1 MPLSLK
7 ERRRREL
14 VRQRRRR
21 RLLIGIPLIVVL
33 VVFGTLIYTRFLRN
47 IPGVQ
52 ESTGQA
58 RNHNVEANLGAGG
71 LPPMGGSH
79 RPQWLNCGVY
89 EEAVSTELAVHSME
103 HGALWLAYRPDL
115 PEDEVSTLERYG
127 DNFTVVAPYPDLES
141 PIVATAWGVQLQLD
155 EASDERL
162 EQFIARYK
170 GRGPEQGA
178 TCSGGAGVPLS

>member
-14 VRQRRRR
+14 MRQRRWR
-21 RLLIGIPLIVVL
+21 RLLIGIPLIVVIVIFGAL
-33 VVFGTLIYTRFLRN
+33 VYVRLLRN

-52 ESTGQA
+52 ESAGQA
-58 RNHNVEANLGAGG
+58 RTHNVEADLGAGG

-79 RPQWLNCGVY
+79 TPQWLNCGVY
-89 EEAVSTELAVHSME
+89 KEAVSTELAVHSME
-103 HGALWLAYRPDL
+103 HGAVWLTYRPDL
-115 PEDEVSTLERYG
+115 PQDQVSMLERYG
-127 DNFTVVAPYPDLES
+127 DNFTLVAPYPDLER

-178 TCSGGAGVPLS
+178 TCSGGAGSPLS